1 MDSVS
6 FGIWPVGAQ
15 CDAPNTGKGELVYCK
30 YCSLV
35 NGKILVT
42 LGYTYIT
49 LQIGRSWK
57 AFVTTQIFQLYI
69 RFSFPHKPTILNH
82 TTTMGLYI

>member
-42 LGYTYIT
+42 LGYI
-49 LQIGRSWK
+49 
-57 AFVTTQIFQLYI
+57 
-69 RFSFPHKPTILNH
+69 
-82 TTTMGLYI
+82 